1 MDLLSDILSQLQLTG
16 TLYFRT
22 SFTSPWSVRVPAFAQ
37 VARFHF
43 AYRGRCLVRI
53 DPDQPPVLLDQGDLI
68 IITRGASHTLFCD
81 PTTEGQAVQLDQV
94 VAESGFNGHGTLV
107 YGEPGTHHEAQLI
120 CGHFAFDSEMQH
132 PLLDGLPDF
141 IHIANYGQS
150 AGSWMEGTLKII
162 GSEAGRENLGSDLIA
177 LKLSEII
184 FAQALRTYIESDEN
198 IAGNLSGFADP
209 VIAKALRAIHDS
221 PAYPWTLEELAS
233 RAGVS
238 RTLLANRF
246 NQQLHIT
253 PLGYITQ
260 WRMQLARRQLTTT
273 RRPIIDIAE
282 TVGYHS
288 EAAFGRVFKK
298 YFAQGPATYRRRQNH
313 LSTDSDAPA

>member
-22 SFTSPWSVRVPAFAQ
+22 SFTSPWSIQVPAYAQ

-43 AYRGRCLVRI
+43 AYRGRCLIRI
-53 DPDQPPVLLDQGDLI
+53 QTDQPSVLLDQGDLI
-68 IITRGASHTLFCD
+68 VITRGASHTLFCD
-81 PTTEGQAVQLDQV
+81 PTTEGLAVQLDEV
-94 VAESGFNGHGTLV
+94 VAKSGFNGHGALV
-107 YGEPGTHHEAQLI
+107 YGEPGTHHETQLI
-120 CGHFAFDSEMQH
+120 CGHFAFDTEIRH
-132 PLLDGLPDF
+132 PLLDGLPNY

-162 GSEAGRENLGSDLIA
+162 GSEAGRANLGSDLIA

-184 FAQALRTYIESDEN
+184 FAQALRTYIESEAN
-198 IAGNLSGFADP
+198 IAGHLAGFADP
-209 VIAKALRAIHDS
+209 VICKALHAIHDA
-221 PAYPWTLEELAS
+221 PGHPWTLQTLAS
-233 RAGVS
+233 TAGVS

-246 NQQLHIT
+246 TRSLNIT
-253 PLGYITQ
+253 PLGYVTQ
-260 WRMQLARRQLTTT
+260 WRMQLARKELLTTS
-273 RRPIIDIAE
+273 RSIIDIAE

-298 YFAQGPATYRRRQNH
+298 FFAKGPATYRREQS
-313 LSTDSDAPA
+313 LVSIEGA